1 MKLSREIK
9 TGVIVV
15 GGILLFIMGFSY
27 LKSTPLFD
35 NSKTFYGIYEN
46 VGGLQTGTSVSIN
59 GLNVGSVND
68 IRFNDK
74 SGKLLVTFS
83 VNNEFEFSNSS
94 MAELYDTGIIGGK
107 GIQIIPVFD
116 GNPYAK
122 SGDTLITGVKPG
134 LTDLV
139 QKNLA
144 PLQLKIEGAVTHAD
158 SLLINVNQILDTK
171 TINDLKQSISGLNT
185 LVQSFQGSANALNSL
200 LTENRAQL
208 NGSIKNIGTITD
220 NFAKLSDSI
229 SSVGLTTT
237 IRNLETTLVSFNQIL
252 SKMEQG
258 EGTMGKLMTD
268 DELYKNLT
276 ASSKELDLLLQDF
289 RLNPKRYVNVSV
301 FGKKQIEYELP
312 ENDPALN
319 IEEEL

>member
-68 IRFNDK
+68 IKFHDK

-116 GNPYAK
+116 GNPKAK

-144 PLQLKIEGAVTHAD
+144 PLQQKIEGAVTHAD
-158 SLLINVNQILDTK
+158 SLLVSFNQILDTK
-171 TINDLKQSISGLNT
+171 TKTDLRETVTGLNA
-185 LVQSFQGSANALNSL
+185 LVKSFQSTSNAMNTLIAD
-200 LTENRAQL
+200 NRVQL
-208 NGSIKNIGTITD
+208 NGSVKNIGLITD
-220 NFAKLSDSI
+220 NFAKLSDSL
-229 SSVGLTTT
+229 SNAGLTTT
-237 IRNLETTLVSFNQIL
+237 IKNLETTLANFNQIL

-268 DELYKNLT
+268 DELYRNLT
-276 ASSKELDLLLQDF
+276 SSSNELDLLLQDF

-319 IEEEL
+319 IEE